1 MWHYTSLRG
10 FTAALRRECKA
21 NRTFAAAAS
30 PVQQNKIALIIPA
43 LNEAAAIG
51 GVLES
56 LPQNLF
62 SQIIVVDNGS
72 TDATAEIAA
81 AHGATVVREA
91 RRGYGQ
97 ACLAGITHLS
107 ADCGVVVFMDADG
120 SDCPEDALRLVNPI
134 INEPIIKDEAD
145 LVIGARRG
153 SGVREGALLPHQ
165 RAGNALATF
174 LIRLL
179 YHFRYT
185 DLGPFRAIRTS
196 SLRQLDMR
204 ETTYGW
210 TVEMQVK
217 ALQRGLRV
225 REIAVGYR
233 PRIGQSKISG
243 NLGASLRAGMKII
256 STIIY
261 LKKASPARP
270 S

>member
-1 MWHYTSLRG
+1 M
-10 FTAALRRECKA
+10 
-21 NRTFAAAAS
+21 
-30 PVQQNKIALIIPA
+30 QQNKIALIIPA

-81 AHGATVVREA
+81 ARGATVVQEE

-97 ACLAGITHLS
+97 ACLAGIAQIS
-107 ADCGVVVFMDADG
+107 PDCGVVVFMDADG
-120 SDCPEDALRLVNPI
+120 SDCPEDALRLI
-134 INEPIIKDEAD
+134 DPIIKDEAD

-153 SGVREGALLPHQ
+153 SGVSKGALLPHQ

-185 DLGPFRAIRTS
+185 DLGPFRDIRTS
-196 SLRQLDMR
+196 SLRALDMR
-204 ETTYGW
+204 DTTYGW

-217 ALQRGLRV
+217 ALQHGLRV

-261 LKKASPARP
+261 LKKASPTRP